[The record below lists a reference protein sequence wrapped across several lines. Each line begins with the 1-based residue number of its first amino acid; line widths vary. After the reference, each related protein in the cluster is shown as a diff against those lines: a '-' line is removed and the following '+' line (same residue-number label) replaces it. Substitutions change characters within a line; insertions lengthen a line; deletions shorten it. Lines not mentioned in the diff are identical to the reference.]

1 MAQSCAI
8 DLCDNVATRLEFLN
22 EALLRDEFRGRL
34 TDIYSIREPVM
45 SNTDLQSGQMTA
57 ATGTRVF
64 AANDVRILIAN
75 NLRSLI
81 CRCPATQQPVDLQI
95 FADYATLTR
104 IRLNSV
110 RFRCPPCG
118 AQHETRV
125 AATLP
130 QAIWVKPQ
138 RANGARCQHATP
150 GQRAKS
156 VSNLLVPA

>member
-1 MAQSCAI
+1 M
-8 DLCDNVATRLEFLN
+8 
-22 EALLRDEFRGRL
+22 RDEFRGRL
-34 TDIYSIREPVM
+34 TDTYSIREPVM
-45 SNTDLQSGQMTA
+45 NNTNLQSGQITA

-110 RFRCPPCG
+110 RFRCPHCG

-125 AATLP
+125 ATTLP
-130 QAIWVKPQ
+130 EAIWV
-138 RANGARCQHATP
+138 NHATP

-156 VSNLLVPA
+156 VNNLLVPA

>member
-1 MAQSCAI
+1 M
-8 DLCDNVATRLEFLN
+8 R
-22 EALLRDEFRGRL
+22 
-34 TDIYSIREPVM
+34 
-45 SNTDLQSGQMTA
+45 NTDLQSGQMTA

-64 AANDVRILIAN
+64 AANDVRTLIAN

-104 IRLNSV
+104 IRSNSV
-110 RFRCPPCG
+110 RFRCPHCR

-125 AATLP
+125 AAMLP
-130 QAIWVKPQ
+130 EAIWVKPQ